1 MSKIKNAGFRYD
13 SEMDSDI
20 AKWLDGQPNKNES
33 FQLAIITI
41 IDNYGNDDLRKA
53 LPSGIKLE
61 ESKNTERKT
70 INKEEVAKR
79 TRKKETNK
87 KSNHLKLISG
97 LQRGGRKEPLF
108 YCSVEQYS
116 ICTHIAYKT
125 SELS

>member
-33 FQLAIITI
+33 FKLAIRTVIA
-41 IDNYGNDDLRKA
+41 NFGNDDLRKA

-70 INKEEVAKR
+70 INKEEVVNRK
-79 TRKKETNK
+79 KKETNK

-97 LQRGGRKEPLF
+97 L
-108 YCSVEQYS
+108 
-116 ICTHIAYKT
+116 
-125 SELS
+125 

>member
-13 SEMDSDI
+13 LEMDGDI

-33 FQLAIITI
+33 FKLAIRTVIA
-41 IDNYGNDDLRKA
+41 NFGNDDLRKA

-70 INKEEVAKR
+70 INKEEVVNRK
-79 TRKKETNK
+79 KKETNK

-97 LQRGGRKEPLF
+97 L
-108 YCSVEQYS
+108 
-116 ICTHIAYKT
+116 
-125 SELS
+125 